1 MYPCQVFT
9 SPTSLSLERNHL
21 PVFDA
26 FFPHK
31 CIASLGVWGHLKSMQ
46 THNTLKVL
54 SESLQLST
62 KGKHKSIIPI
72 YAQVYHQRDV
82 TSAQMLLH
90 QSKSEPIERHDI
102 LANDGIANCLLHL
115 YVELGDQLI

>member
-1 MYPCQVFT
+1 
-9 SPTSLSLERNHL
+9 
-21 PVFDA
+21 
-26 FFPHK
+26 
-31 CIASLGVWGHLKSMQ
+31 MQ
-46 THNTLKVL
+46 THYTSKVL
-54 SESLQLST
+54 SESLESST
-62 KGKHKSIIPI
+62 KGKHKSIIPII

-102 LANDGIANCLLHL
+102 LANDGIANCLLYL